1 MPLVST
7 TVSTSSSDFDFFPIS
22 REFSF
27 LPSTTTSSSSS
38 SFFSGDLEPDFDDPE
53 RLLGRLEEFS
63 LSFERDL
70 DLDCDADL
78 DLDLCFRRLCF
89 FFSLDFDLDECFLC
103 LCFLERFSLQ
113 TSQFFFSTLDC
124 ELSSSS
130 LALSSFMYTDF
141 RTFASSSEIKLIF
154 TWLTFSSGSK
164 IVYDRTDHAQNISA
178 DRHQVQFE

>member
-53 RLLGRLEEFS
+53 RLLGRLEELS

-113 TSQFFFSTLDC
+113 TSPFFFSTLDC

-164 IVYDRTDHAQNISA
+164 I
-178 DRHQVQFE
+178 